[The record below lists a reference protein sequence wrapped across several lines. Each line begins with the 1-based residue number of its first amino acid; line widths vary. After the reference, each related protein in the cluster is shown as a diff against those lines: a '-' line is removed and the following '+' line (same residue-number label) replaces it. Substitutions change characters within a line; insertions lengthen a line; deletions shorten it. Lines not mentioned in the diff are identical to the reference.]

1 MIVFY
6 RLSELELMAVVA
18 QAEDVVMAIAAAMAA
33 SRATL
38 GCLQSLD
45 WTGLD
50 YWTLPKIESLSI
62 YQHIQCICAIN
73 KWCL

>member
-1 MIVFY
+1 MSTAMIY
-6 RLSELELMAVVA
+6 AGG
-18 QAEDVVMAIAAAMAA
+18 
-33 SRATL
+33 TL
-38 GCLQSLD
+38 INMYTIVRKMLANLQICSHDGCLQSLD

-62 YQHIQCICAIN
+62 YQHLRCICAIN